1 MSVRAR
7 ISAGAAVFALS
18 ALALTGCGN
27 SDDDSS
33 KGATDG
39 TSASASATSGSDSG
53 APTSKETGSG
63 GSATAGKSGAP
74 ATGGAN
80 GGGDNGGGVTSACTT
95 KNTRINFVQAA
106 QHASQQAPAQGSI
119 EVVNTSKSTCTIV
132 GAVTL
137 TAKDDQGKADPVE
150 TDNSKNGTDAVDVK
164 PGGTAKA
171 SVAYTDLNFEGSQS
185 AREVCAVQAS
195 TVEIA
200 LPKDVGRTVKVTKD
214 SGAQGTFNVCGK
226 DVQVSAFK
234 AS

>member
-74 ATGGAN
+74 ATGGTN
-80 GGGDNGGGVTSACTT
+80 GGTNGGGVTSACTT

-150 TDNSKNGTDAVDVK
+150 TDNSKSGTDAVDVK

>member
-1 MSVRAR
+1 MSVRIR

-18 ALALTGCGN
+18 ALALTGCG
-27 SDDDSS
+27 SGDDDS
-33 KGATDG
+33 KGSGDG

-63 GSATAGKSGAP
+63 GTATAGKSGTP
-74 ATGGAN
+74 ATS
-80 GGGDNGGGVTSACTT
+80 GGGNGGGVTSACTT
-95 KNTRINFVQAA
+95 KNTQMTFIQAA
-106 QHASQQAPAQGSI
+106 QHATQQAPAQGSI
-119 EVVNTSKSTCTIV
+119 EVTNTSKATCTIV

-150 TDNSKNGTDAVDVK
+150 TDNSKSGTDAVDVK

-171 SVAYTDLNFEGSQS
+171 AVAYTDLNFEGSQS

-195 TVEIA
+195 KVEIA
-200 LPKDVGRTVKVTKD
+200 LPKDVARTVKVTKD
-214 SGAQGTFNVCGK
+214 GGAPGTFNVCGK
-226 DVQVSAFK
+226 DVQLSAFK